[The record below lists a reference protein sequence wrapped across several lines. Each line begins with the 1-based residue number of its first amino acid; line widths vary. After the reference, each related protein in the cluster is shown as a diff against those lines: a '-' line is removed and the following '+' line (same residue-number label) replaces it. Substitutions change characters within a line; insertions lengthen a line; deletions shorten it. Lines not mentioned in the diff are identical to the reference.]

1 MLYLFDVISNSMKTK
16 AAFIPYYGNK
26 ILVCRSSD
34 PAFGGPDFALCKGTV
49 DPGESLKAAAIRE
62 AEEELGLIAS
72 NIGAVKHLA
81 NYTSSRYILAVY
93 YAQVKN
99 PEMFGPHD
107 DEIAETRWMTREEFA
122 KVGRSDHKQIVERF
136 FVRIS

>member
-1 MLYLFDVISNSMKTK
+1 MKSK

-26 ILVCRSSD
+26 ILVCKSSD

-72 NIGAVKHLA
+72 NIGTVKHLA

-93 YAQVKN
+93 YAEIKD
-99 PEMFGPHD
+99 PHMFGPHD

-122 KVGRSDHKQIVERF
+122 KVGRSDHKQIVEKF
-136 FVRIS
+136 FERIS